1 MSQAVPLAK
10 LLAHSNK
17 VVENFQHR
25 MQQDNVNHIDNM
37 LSVYSH
43 ALEGGASPRVLNQLE
58 KTIANRD
65 NFNEYRMAKDATEWM
80 AVDKKLYSYLGRD
93 MGILAGGQN
102 QIVPYKKEPNMVQAL
117 RLNNAFIE
125 SLSQK
130 MMQSRSASLR
140 ELERSINVLQRESG
154 IPQSVKTVL
163 SNLLR
168 VAHEM
173 YDSKLERDA
182 QDLMMLELSTVG
194 SLAPS
199 TSACI
204 TKCGVRS
211 TPQAAAPS
219 SESKSGLEGGCGDK
233 WLKGGCGKNW
243 MKGGQRRIYDS
254 SEWLESV
261 ADDWLEGGGG
271 ETQKPKFRSPAAA
284 QLYNLISS
292 N

>member
-1 MSQAVPLAK
+1 MPLAK

-43 ALEGGASPRVLNQLE
+43 ALEGGASPSALNHLE

-93 MGILAGGQN
+93 MGILAGGQDK
-102 QIVPYKKEPNMVQAL
+102 IVPYKKEPNMVQAL

-140 ELERSINVLQRESG
+140 ELEASIKVLQREQ
-154 IPQSVKTVL
+154 IPESVKTVL

-168 VAHEM
+168 VAHEL

-182 QDLMMLELSTVG
+182 QDLMMLEMSTVG

-204 TKCGVRS
+204 TKCGVRA
-211 TPQAAAPS
+211 TPVEA
-219 SESKSGLEGGCGDK
+219 SESKSAASEASPSMLEGGCGDK
-233 WLKGGCGKNW
+233 WLKGGCGG
-243 MKGGQRRIYDS
+243 MKGGQSRVHDS

-261 ADDWLEGGGG
+261 ADEWLEGG
-271 ETQKPKFRSPAAA
+271 EEQKPKFRSPAAA

>member
-43 ALEGGASPRVLNQLE
+43 ALEGGASPSALNHLE

-93 MGILAGGQN
+93 MGILAGGQDK
-102 QIVPYKKEPNMVQAL
+102 IVPYKKEPNMVQAL

-140 ELERSINVLQRESG
+140 ELEASIKVLQREQ
-154 IPQSVKTVL
+154 IPESVKTVL

-168 VAHEM
+168 VAHEL

-182 QDLMMLELSTVG
+182 QDLMMLEMSTVG

-204 TKCGVRS
+204 TKCGVRA
-211 TPQAAAPS
+211 TPVEA
-219 SESKSGLEGGCGDK
+219 SESKSAASEASSSKLEGGCGDK
-233 WLKGGCGKNW
+233 WLKGGCGG
-243 MKGGQRRIYDS
+243 MKGGQSRVHDS

-261 ADDWLEGGGG
+261 ADEWLEGG
-271 ETQKPKFRSPAAA
+271 EEQKPKFRSPAAA

>member
-43 ALEGGASPRVLNQLE
+43 ALEGGASPRVLNHLE

-65 NFNEYRMAKDATEWM
+65 NFNEYRMAKDATDWM

-102 QIVPYKKEPNMVQAL
+102 HLVPYKKEPNMVQAL

-140 ELERSINVLQRESG
+140 ELEKSIKVLQREPG
-154 IPQSVKTVL
+154 IPESVKTVL
-163 SNLLR
+163 SNLMR
-168 VAHEM
+168 VAQEM

-182 QDLMMLELSTVG
+182 QDLMLLEMSTVG

-211 TPQAAAPS
+211 NPEAAAAAPS
-219 SESKSGLEGGCGDK
+219 ASESKSGLEGGCGDK
-233 WLKGGCGKNW
+233 W
-243 MKGGQRRIYDS
+243 MKGGQSRMHDS

-261 ADDWLEGGGG
+261 ADDWLEGG
-271 ETQKPKFRSPAAA
+271 ENQKPKFRSPAAA